1 MSNRNAEGYLELT
14 PIMNVTG
21 GKAASGAQ
29 NWHVP
34 LYPARLES
42 LGIAVADKGGP
53 AHRLLGALFP
63 NDVPQLQP
71 TGRMRPMVLGAVAG
85 VLCAYSKLVSDF
97 DDKDGTIIK
106 IKEAAKAAAIDD
118 QSVPKGTGPRWNV
131 VLRSWSRKIEDDF
144 KHRNI
149 SCVFDD
155 AELAGQQPSARYC
168 KHSNRK
174 SLIWKDVD
182 HTLPAIQSIIPPPEI
197 SVHLGSKDLISRSSW
212 RKVMM
217 QGSAS

>member
-85 VLCAYSKLVSDF
+85 VLCAYSKLLF
-97 DDKDGTIIK
+97 RILTTKM
-106 IKEAAKAAAIDD
+106 A
-118 QSVPKGTGPRWNV
+118 PL
-131 VLRSWSRKIEDDF
+131 LRSRRQQKQQLLMTNLYLRGQDRVGMSFFALGQGRLKTIS
-144 KHRNI
+144 NI
-149 SCVFDD
+149 
-155 AELAGQQPSARYC
+155 
-168 KHSNRK
+168 
-174 SLIWKDVD
+174 
-182 HTLPAIQSIIPPPEI
+182 AIYHAYSMMLNL
-197 SVHLGSKDLISRSSW
+197 LGSSQVLDI
-212 RKVMM
+212 VNTVTENP
-217 QGSAS
+217 